1 MMRGVE
7 ITTKGIWAI
16 FKGHVDIFE
25 GHLATPKGTSWITSE
40 LLLRDYIN
48 KEWNRS
54 GVSLSLR
61 GGTGSLRRRRIE
73 ASFKIARRGVRG
85 VVDLRKRSE
94 HGVGGNE
101 VGNKRGRYCRI

>member
-16 FKGHVDIFE
+16 FKVHVDIFE

-48 KEWNRS
+48 KGWNRS

-61 GGTGSLRRRRIE
+61 GGTGLQGDEGSRHPSKSRAE
-73 ASFKIARRGVRG
+73 ACVALWI
-85 VVDLRKRSE
+85 
-94 HGVGGNE
+94 
-101 VGNKRGRYCRI
+101 

>member
-25 GHLATPKGTSWITSE
+25 GHLATPKGTSWIILE
-40 LLLRDYIN
+40 LLLRGYID
-48 KEWNRS
+48 KEWSRS

-61 GGTGSLRRRRIE
+61 GGAGSLRRRRIY
-73 ASFKIARRGVRG
+73 ASFKIARGGVRD
-85 VVDLRKRSE
+85 VVHLKKDLIMAS
-94 HGVGGNE
+94 G
-101 VGNKRGRYCRI
+101 KRGRQ